1 MSSTTPREQDAQQYV
16 NRLRAAALRHRAVN
30 HPYLAALASG
40 GLPRH
45 HEAVADFAEQYA
57 NYSGLFTTFLTTL
70 EQQLSSAEHRSR
82 IRENIQEESGQYD
95 SQAIKMLEDCGLRQQ
110 DFDGVTHHELF
121 MRFTRAVGGTTS
133 QPSFAV
139 RRWNQS
145 MLQLMERPG
154 GHEGVGALG
163 IGTEFIVPRLYSN
176 IERALDYLPSI
187 SSYERTFFTIHGPV
201 DEAHQNEL
209 KAIAVELCMD
219 APGRRR
225 VARGMFETL
234 EHRACLWDWLYER
247 AFNRT
252 QEAFV

>member
-1 MSSTTPREQDAQQYV
+1 MSSTTPKQQDAQEYV
-16 NRLRAAALRHRAVN
+16 NRLRSAALRHRAVN
-30 HPYLAALASG
+30 HPYLGALGSG
-40 GLPRH
+40 GLPCH
-45 HEAVADFAEQYA
+45 QQAVADFSEQYA

-70 EQQLSSAEHRSR
+70 EPQLNNPEHRSR
-82 IRENIQEESGQYD
+82 IRDNIAEASGQYD
-95 SQAIKMLEDCGLRQQ
+95 SQSIAMLRDYGVPQE
-110 DFDGVTHHELF
+110 DFDGVAHHDLF

-163 IGTEFIVPRLYSN
+163 LGTEFIVPRLYSH
-176 IERALDYLPSI
+176 IERALDYLPTI
-187 SSYERTFFTIHGPV
+187 SSYDRTFFTIHGPV
-201 DEAHQNEL
+201 DEVHQNEF
-209 KAIAVELCMD
+209 KAIAVDLCVT
-219 APGRRR
+219 AAGRRR

-252 QEAFV
+252 QEAFA